1 MACEVRYRV
10 NRTDIPRVESEN
22 TNKRE
27 ELYMSRTKIIVG
39 ILLVLVVLAG
49 CAPGPNRLA
58 DVPNDEGE
66 VAGFWMGLWH
76 GFASPVMF
84 IISLFNKSVEVYE
97 VHNNGGWYTFG
108 FLLGASIILGGSSGG
123 SACRR
128 RRRHRD

>member
-1 MACEVRYRV
+1 
-10 NRTDIPRVESEN
+10 
-22 TNKRE
+22 
-27 ELYMSRTKIIVG
+27 MSRTKIVVG
-39 ILLVLVVLAG
+39 ILLLFVIFAG
-49 CAPGPNRLA
+49 CAPGPNSMA

-76 GFASPVMF
+76 GFTSPVMF

-123 SACRR
+123 AAGRR
-128 RRRHRD
+128 RRRRRD